1 MQQKLQFSGDSRFS
15 FAWCHPSVSFL
26 ATSLSFLLEF
36 EEKNPPLNSAN
47 FSTSDSMDET
57 NFPDP
62 SFSGLGLPF
71 GVVDIWWV

>member
-36 EEKNPPLNSAN
+36 EEKKSTTE
-47 FSTSDSMDET
+47 FSE
-57 NFPDP
+57 F
-62 SFSGLGLPF
+62 FYVGKYG
-71 GVVDIWWV
+71 